1 MPSPKTMAATP
12 AARSEPAL
20 PRARTRSPGVEESQF
35 QTTLDVMLD
44 SEATFPGTH
53 TAALARWQAFLPQA
67 TRYAALR
74 NQVVPGHP
82 HVTRLSPA
90 LRARLVTTE
99 ELVGSLLETC
109 RFAAAEKLV
118 QELVWRD
125 YWKGWLELRPSVWSD
140 YRAEVD
146 RLRRQADPAL
156 LRRAEAV
163 MAGQGGIA
171 VLDGFTR
178 ELIETGYLHNHA
190 RMWWA
195 GYWIHVERLPWALG
209 ADFFYRH
216 LLDADPASN
225 TLGWRWVAGLQTR
238 GKAYLPRRS
247 NLEKYCAA
255 NLLADPTGLERID
268 DSVVAAVAL
277 PDERPAERVAWKP
290 LPDGPSLSGGSANPP
305 GTWGLWVHG
314 EDLSV
319 ERSGL
324 ACLCPAV
331 ALSVF
336 DAQRVAALGMAPRR
350 IAYLKTAL
358 ADGLA
363 RAGHHFQCPTESCE
377 TGEGLAEALARVAR
391 ERSLAGWVAM
401 RPSVG
406 PLADAIPAIEAALAR
421 DGRKVIWCRRRWDE
435 HLWPQASAGF
445 FGFWEKAQRRLA
457 TQATALAQSRELQQP
472 ELLF

>member
-1 MPSPKTMAATP
+1 MTGPEASIPNTIPATREAAW
-12 AARSEPAL
+12 ARWREFL
-20 PRARTRSPGVEESQF
+20 PRAN
-35 QTTLDVMLD
+35 
-44 SEATFPGTH
+44 
-53 TAALARWQAFLPQA
+53 
-67 TRYAALR
+67 RYGALR

-90 LRARLVTTE
+90 VRARLVSTE
-99 ELVGSLLETC
+99 ELVGSLLETH
-109 RFAAAEKLV
+109 RFDAVEKLV

-125 YWKGWLELRPSVWSD
+125 YWKGWLELRPGVWSE
-140 YRAEVD
+140 YRAEVE
-146 RLRRQADPAL
+146 RLRSEGDPAL

-163 MAGQGGIA
+163 MAGEGGIA
-171 VLDGFTR
+171 VMDGFTR
-178 ELIETGYLHNHA
+178 ELISTGYLHNHA

-247 NLEKYCAA
+247 NLERYCAPS
-255 NLLADPTGLERID
+255 LLADPTGLERLE
-268 DSVVAAVAL
+268 DSVVSPAPL
-277 PDERPAERVAWKP
+277 PDEAPAQRMPWRS
-290 LPDGPSLSGGSANPP
+290 LPESPALQGASPATGR
-305 GTWGLWVHG
+305 WGLWVHG
-314 EDLSV
+314 DDLSV
-319 ERSGL
+319 EASALGGMQPEVL
-324 ACLCPAV
+324 
-331 ALSVF
+331 LSVF
-336 DAQRVAALGMAPRR
+336 DAQRVGAHGLSPLR

-363 RAGHHFQCPTESCE
+363 RAGRHFGCATVSCE
-377 TGEGLAEALARVAR
+377 TGEGLAEALVRVAQ
-391 ERSLAGWVAM
+391 ERGLAGWVAM

-406 PLADAIPAIEAALAR
+406 PLGDAVPGIEAALAG
-421 DGRKVIWCRRRWDE
+421 DGRKVLWCRRSWDE
-435 HLWPQASAGF
+435 RLWPQASAGF

-457 TQATALAQSRELQQP
+457 NQATASAKSPEPRQP